1 MAGIG
6 AIVKSAA
13 GSLAKQQGK
22 KIVTDKLM
30 GRKPKALPAA
40 GQTGASKKD
49 TAMNMVSSMASKS
62 PMQGSEIPASQQTIN
77 VSAQTVGDDM
87 ISGGGGSNI
96 VKQVQDISVVV
107 ATIADSMKSNLV
119 LKEKAKN
126 RARKTAERDK
136 RAAQEAET
144 EKPDKPKKPAGGGMK
159 FKIPKIGFLQGIFGF
174 ITKFIFGI
182 AIMKLIEI
190 ADSPLVKGIFAA
202 VKGAGKVIKAL
213 DSFFGISSGASALLD
228 GLISF
233 VDFGYKIVDG
243 MEKIV
248 TNIFGEEGAEKF
260 RIFMENLKTL
270 INSFVIFQIIKGKFA
285 EKISLVIKN
294 TFRFI
299 KNFARRAI
307 ANLGRLVGPGVR
319 KGVKGILSKGKGLLS
334 KGAGKVGGFAS
345 KIFGKAAKFVS
356 PALKGALPAVKGF
369 AKRIP
374 ILGPIIVGIVSLMS
388 GEPAAQA
395 LFKAGGAAL
404 GGALGTFIPIPFL
417 GTLIGETIGVFVGD
431 LLFELIMGGGIE
443 AVGQKLKDTFMTIFK
458 GGKAVV
464 QFIGGGIKRFV
475 DNVLRTD
482 PIKIPEGGGIRSL
495 LTRGIKSLG
504 LYGFLE
510 NLGFAGGK
518 DGQIDKFFNPLNLIN
533 PFKSYPL
540 LFKSFFPPAEEE
552 SSGGGVSSN
561 VTTSENQ
568 SSDMVMSEN
577 QPNDNQQN
585 AVQVASETT
594 YESGEGNAAIIPVP
608 LTLEEAASRDSKFTY
623 SSMFNG
629 RRSKPLSVND
639 SDPTLNAYA
648 GK

>member
-22 KIVTDKLM
+22 KIVSDKLM

-40 GQTGASKKD
+40 GQTSASKKD

-62 PMQGSEIPASQQTIN
+62 PMQGPEIPASKQTIN
-77 VSAQTVGDDM
+77 VSAQTVGSDVG
-87 ISGGGGSNI
+87 SGGGGSAI

-107 ATIADSMKSNLV
+107 ATIADSMKGNLV
-119 LKEKAKN
+119 LKEKAQSK
-126 RARKTAERDK
+126 ARKIAERDK
-136 RAAQEAET
+136 RAAQESET
-144 EKPDKPKKPAGGGMK
+144 EKPKSKKPDDGSGQR
-159 FKIPKIGFLQGIFGF
+159 FKVPKIGFLSGIFGF
-174 ITKFIFGI
+174 LTKFFFGI
-182 AIMKLIEI
+182 AIMKLIDL
-190 ADSPLVKGIFAA
+190 ADSPIVKGVLSAIKTTAKIVNDLF
-202 VKGAGKVIKAL
+202 VKPAGAFLV
-213 DSFFGISSGASALLD
+213 

-270 INSFVIFQIIKGKFA
+270 INSFVIFQIIKGKFGKA
-285 EKISLVIKN
+285 ISQVIKN

-369 AKRIP
+369 AGRIP

-404 GGALGTFIPIPFL
+404 GGALGTFIPIPVI

-431 LLFELIMGGGIE
+431 LLYELILGGGIE
-443 AVGQKLKDTFMTIFK
+443 AVGQKLKDTFTTIFK
-458 GGKAVV
+458 GGKAVANW
-464 QFIGGGIKRFV
+464 IGGGIKAFI
-475 DNVLRTD
+475 DNVLKKD
-482 PIKIPEGGGIRSL
+482 PINVPEGGGVRSL
-495 LTRGIKSLG
+495 LTRGTKSLG
-504 LYGFLE
+504 LYGFFE
-510 NLGFAGGK
+510 SLGFTGGK
-518 DGQIDKFFNPLNLIN
+518 DGQIDKFFNPLNIIN
-533 PFKSYPL
+533 PFKFYPL
-540 LFKSFFPPAEEE
+540 LFKSFFGERDESQSSAPPA
-552 SSGGGVSSN
+552 GGGGGG
-561 VTTSENQ
+561 
-568 SSDMVMSEN
+568 DMVMSEN
-577 QPNDNQQN
+577 QSNDNEQN
-585 AVQVASETT
+585 ATRVASQTS
-594 YESGEGNAAIIPVP
+594 YESGEGDAVFVPIP
-608 LTLEEAASRDSKFTY
+608 LEEANSVTPTKTFNSVSSGGGSASLT
-623 SSMFNG
+623 
-629 RRSKPLSVND
+629 VND
-639 SDPTLNAYA
+639 SDPTLIAYA

>member
-1 MAGIG
+1 MAGLG

-22 KIVTDKLM
+22 KIATDKLM

-62 PMQGSEIPASQQTIN
+62 PMQGPEIPASKQTIN
-77 VSAQTVGDDM
+77 VSAQTVGGDVG
-87 ISGGGGSNI
+87 SGGGGSAI

-107 ATIADSMKSNLV
+107 ATIADSMKGNLV
-119 LKEKAKN
+119 LKEKAQSK
-126 RARKTAERDK
+126 ARKAAERDK
-136 RAAQEAET
+136 RAAQESET
-144 EKPDKPKKPAGGGMK
+144 EKPKSKKPDDGSK
-159 FKIPKIGFLQGIFGF
+159 QRFKVPKIGFLEGIFGF
-174 ITKFIFGI
+174 LTKFFFGI
-182 AIMKLIEI
+182 AIMKLIDL
-190 ADSPLVKGIFAA
+190 ADSPIVKGLITAIKGVGKVLKFIFGPPLA
-202 VKGAGKVIKAL
+202 GAG
-213 DSFFGISSGASALLD
+213 LLLQ

-233 VDFGYKIVDG
+233 VDIGYKIVDG

-270 INSFVIFQIIKGKFA
+270 INSFVIFQIIKGKFGKA
-285 EKISLVIKN
+285 ISQVIKN

-369 AKRIP
+369 AGRIP
-374 ILGPIIVGIVSLMS
+374 ILGPVIVGIVSLMS

-395 LFKAGGAAL
+395 LFKAAGAAL
-404 GGALGTFIPIPFL
+404 GGALGTFIPIPIL

-431 LLFELIMGGGIE
+431 LLYELIMGGGID
-443 AVGQKLKDTFMTIFK
+443 AVGQKLKDTFKTIFK
-458 GGKAVV
+458 GGKAVFNFFKSGFVNFINNFKEKYMVKLPKVLGV
-464 QFIGGGIKRFV
+464 QVKLPGIG
-475 DNVLRTD
+475 DT
-482 PIKIPEGGGIRSL
+482 IPNL
-495 LTRGIKSLG
+495 LQ
-504 LYGFLE
+504 LY
-510 NLGFAGGK
+510 
-518 DGQIDKFFNPLNLIN
+518 NPLAMV
-533 PFKSYPL
+533 PL
-540 LFKSFFPPAEEE
+540 LVKSFFGGEEGGETTSSSITGTISANQETFGGKGGSTYETKAGKDAEEI
-552 SSGGGVSSN
+552 SK
-561 VTTSENQ
+561 
-568 SSDMVMSEN
+568 
-577 QPNDNQQN
+577 
-585 AVQVASETT
+585 ETT
-594 YESGEGNAAIIPVP
+594 YESGEGNAVFIPVP
-608 LTLEEAASRDSKFTY
+608 TGGGSGGGVGNRTNRRGSGMRTRSIKRNIDEVAL
-623 SSMFNG
+623 SM
-629 RRSKPLSVND
+629 
-639 SDPTLNAYA
+639 YA

>member
-1 MAGIG
+1 MAGLG

-22 KIVTDKLM
+22 KIATDKLM

-62 PMQGSEIPASQQTIN
+62 PMQGPEIPASKQTIN
-77 VSAQTVGDDM
+77 VSAQTVGGDVG
-87 ISGGGGSNI
+87 SGGGGSAI

-107 ATIADSMKSNLV
+107 ATIADSMKGNLV
-119 LKEKAKN
+119 LKEKAQSK
-126 RARKTAERDK
+126 ARKAAERDK
-136 RAAQEAET
+136 RAAQESET
-144 EKPDKPKKPAGGGMK
+144 EKPKSKKPDDGSK
-159 FKIPKIGFLQGIFGF
+159 QRFKVPKIGFLEGIFGF
-174 ITKFIFGI
+174 LTKFFFGI
-182 AIMKLIEI
+182 AIMKLIDL
-190 ADSPLVKGIFAA
+190 ADSPIVKGLITAIKGVGKVLKFIFGPPLA
-202 VKGAGKVIKAL
+202 GAG
-213 DSFFGISSGASALLD
+213 LLLQ

-233 VDFGYKIVDG
+233 VDIGYKIVDG

-270 INSFVIFQIIKGKFA
+270 INSFVIFQIIKGKFGKA
-285 EKISLVIKN
+285 ISQVIKN

-369 AKRIP
+369 AGRIP
-374 ILGPIIVGIVSLMS
+374 ILGPVIVGIVSLMS

-395 LFKAGGAAL
+395 LFKAAGAAL
-404 GGALGTFIPIPFL
+404 GGALGTFIPIPIL

-431 LLFELIMGGGIE
+431 LLYELIMGGGID
-443 AVGQKLKDTFMTIFK
+443 AVGQKLKDTFKTIFK
-458 GGKAVV
+458 GGKAVFNFFKSGFVNFINNFKEQYMVKLPKVLGV
-464 QFIGGGIKRFV
+464 QVKLPGIG
-475 DNVLRTD
+475 DT
-482 PIKIPEGGGIRSL
+482 IPNL
-495 LTRGIKSLG
+495 LQ
-504 LYGFLE
+504 LY
-510 NLGFAGGK
+510 
-518 DGQIDKFFNPLNLIN
+518 NPLAMV
-533 PFKSYPL
+533 PL
-540 LFKSFFPPAEEE
+540 LVKSFFGGEEGGETTSSSITGTISANQETFGGKGGSTYETKAGKDAEEI
-552 SSGGGVSSN
+552 SK
-561 VTTSENQ
+561 
-568 SSDMVMSEN
+568 
-577 QPNDNQQN
+577 
-585 AVQVASETT
+585 ETT
-594 YESGEGNAAIIPVP
+594 YESGEGNAVFIPVP
-608 LTLEEAASRDSKFTY
+608 TGGGSGGGVGNRTNRRGSGMRTRSIKRNIDEVAL
-623 SSMFNG
+623 SM
-629 RRSKPLSVND
+629 
-639 SDPTLNAYA
+639 YA

>member
-62 PMQGSEIPASQQTIN
+62 PMQGPEIPASKQTIN
-77 VSAQTVGDDM
+77 VSAQTVGGDVG
-87 ISGGGGSNI
+87 SGGGGSAI

-107 ATIADSMKSNLV
+107 ATIADSMKGNLV
-119 LKEKAKN
+119 LKEKAQSK
-126 RARKTAERDK
+126 ARKAAERDK
-136 RAAQEAET
+136 RAAQESET
-144 EKPDKPKKPAGGGMK
+144 EKPKSKKPDDGSK
-159 FKIPKIGFLQGIFGF
+159 QRFKVPKIGFLEGIFGF
-174 ITKFIFGI
+174 LTKFFFGI
-182 AIMKLIEI
+182 AIMKLIDL
-190 ADSPLVKGIFAA
+190 ADSPIVKGLITAIKGVGKVLNFIFGPPLA
-202 VKGAGKVIKAL
+202 GAG
-213 DSFFGISSGASALLD
+213 LLLQ

-233 VDFGYKIVDG
+233 VDIGYKIVDG

-270 INSFVIFQIIKGKFA
+270 INSFVIFQIIKGKFGKA
-285 EKISLVIKN
+285 ISQAIKN

-369 AKRIP
+369 AGRIP
-374 ILGPIIVGIVSLMS
+374 ILGPVIVGIVSLMS

-395 LFKAGGAAL
+395 LFKAAGAAL
-404 GGALGTFIPIPFL
+404 GGALGTFIPIPIL

-431 LLFELIMGGGIE
+431 LLYELIMGGGIE
-443 AVGQKLKDTFMTIFK
+443 AVGQKLKDTFSTIFK
-458 GGKAVV
+458 GGKAVFDFFKNGFGNFISNFMEKHSLKV
-464 QFIGGGIKRFV
+464 PKALRFLIGGIE
-475 DNVLRTD
+475 
-482 PIKIPEGGGIRSL
+482 KIPNIL
-495 LTRGIKSLG
+495 QL
-504 LYGFLE
+504 
-510 NLGFAGGK
+510 N
-518 DGQIDKFFNPLNLIN
+518 NPMVTV
-533 PFKSYPL
+533 PL
-540 LFKSFFPPAEEE
+540 FIKSFFGGEKE
-552 SSGGGVSSN
+552 SE
-561 VTTSENQ
+561 TTSSSITGTISANQ
-568 SSDMVMSEN
+568 ETFGGKGGSTYETKAGKDAKEVSK
-577 QPNDNQQN
+577 
-585 AVQVASETT
+585 ETT
-594 YESGEGNAAIIPVP
+594 YESGEGNAVFIPVP
-608 LTLEEAASRDSKFTY
+608 TGGGSGGGVGNPTNRRGSGMRTRSTKRTIDEVAL
-623 SSMFNG
+623 SM
-629 RRSKPLSVND
+629 
-639 SDPTLNAYA
+639 YA

>member
-1 MAGIG
+1 MALG

-22 KIVTDKLM
+22 KIVADKLM

-62 PMQGSEIPASQQTIN
+62 PMQGPEIPASKQTIN
-77 VSAQTVGDDM
+77 VSAQTVGGDVG
-87 ISGGGGSNI
+87 SGGGGSAI

-107 ATIADSMKSNLV
+107 ATIADSMKGNLV
-119 LKEKAKN
+119 LKEKAQSK
-126 RARKTAERDK
+126 ARKAAERDK
-136 RAAQEAET
+136 RAAQESET
-144 EKPDKPKKPAGGGMK
+144 EKPKSKKPDDGSK
-159 FKIPKIGFLQGIFGF
+159 QRFKVPKIGFLEGIFGF
-174 ITKFIFGI
+174 LTKFFFGI
-182 AIMKLIEI
+182 AIMKLIDL
-190 ADSPLVKGIFAA
+190 ADSPIVKGLITAIKGVGKVLKFIFGPPLA
-202 VKGAGKVIKAL
+202 GAG
-213 DSFFGISSGASALLD
+213 LLLQ

-233 VDFGYKIVDG
+233 VDIGYKIVDG

-270 INSFVIFQIIKGKFA
+270 INSFVIFQIIKGKFGKA
-285 EKISLVIKN
+285 ISQVIKN

-319 KGVKGILSKGKGLLS
+319 KGVKAILSKGKGLLS

-388 GEPAAQA
+388 GEPAGQA
-395 LFKAGGAAL
+395 LFKAAGAAL

-443 AVGQKLKDTFMTIFK
+443 KVGQKLKDTFMTIFK

-533 PFKSYPL
+533 PFKSSSL

-594 YESGEGNAAIIPVP
+594 YESGEGNAVIIPIP
-608 LTLEEAASRDSKFTY
+608 LEEAGSGQIQTKTSSVFNSR
-623 SSMFNG
+623 G
-629 RRSKPLSVND
+629 SKPLSVND
-639 SDPTLNAYA
+639 NDPTLNAYA

>member
-22 KIVTDKLM
+22 KIVSDKLM

-40 GQTGASKKD
+40 GQTSASKKD

-62 PMQGSEIPASQQTIN
+62 PMQGPEIPASKQTIN
-77 VSAQTVGDDM
+77 VSAQTVGSDVG
-87 ISGGGGSNI
+87 SGGGGSAI

-107 ATIADSMKSNLV
+107 ATIADSMKGNLV
-119 LKEKAKN
+119 LKEKAQSK
-126 RARKTAERDK
+126 ARKIAERNK
-136 RAAQEAET
+136 RAAQESET
-144 EKPDKPKKPAGGGMK
+144 EKPKSKKPDDGSGQR
-159 FKIPKIGFLQGIFGF
+159 FKVPKIGFLSGIFGF
-174 ITKFIFGI
+174 LTKFFFGI
-182 AIMKLIEI
+182 AIMKLIDL
-190 ADSPLVKGIFAA
+190 ADSPIVKGVLSAIKTTAKIVNDLF
-202 VKGAGKVIKAL
+202 VKPAGAFLV
-213 DSFFGISSGASALLD
+213 

-260 RIFMENLKTL
+260 KIFMENLKTL
-270 INSFVIFQIIKGKFA
+270 INSFVIFQIIKGKFGKA
-285 EKISLVIKN
+285 ISQVIKN

-369 AKRIP
+369 AGRIP

-404 GGALGTFIPIPFL
+404 GGALGTFIPIPIL

-431 LLFELIMGGGIE
+431 LLYELIMGGGME
-443 AVGQKLKDTFMTIFK
+443 GVAQKLKDTLSTLLS
-458 GGKAVV
+458 GGKFVFDFFKSGFSN
-464 QFIGGGIKRFV
+464 FISTFMEEHSFTLPGWLAGTIKRTIGLDV
-475 DNVLRTD
+475 SKLPN
-482 PIKIPEGGGIRSL
+482 L
-495 LTRGIKSLG
+495 LQ
-504 LYGFLE
+504 LY
-510 NLGFAGGK
+510 
-518 DGQIDKFFNPLNLIN
+518 NPMVVA
-533 PFKSYPL
+533 PL
-540 LFKSFFPPAEEE
+540 LIKSFFGKKEGSGETNLKQEEAKI
-552 SSGGGVSSN
+552 
-561 VTTSENQ
+561 
-568 SSDMVMSEN
+568 SDDQTKTN
-577 QPNDNQQN
+577 GQN
-585 AVQVASETT
+585 AEQVASETT

-608 LTLEEAASRDSKFTY
+608 LDQSTPPSSSQTIMRRASF
-623 SSMFNG
+623 G
-629 RRSKPLSVND
+629 RSKRTIDEISLA
-639 SDPTLNAYA
+639 LYA

>member
-22 KIVTDKLM
+22 KIATDKLM

-62 PMQGSEIPASQQTIN
+62 PMQGPEIPASKQTIN
-77 VSAQTVGDDM
+77 VSAQTVGGDVG
-87 ISGGGGSNI
+87 SGGGGSAI

-107 ATIADSMKSNLV
+107 ATIADSMKGNLV
-119 LKEKAKN
+119 LKEKAQSK
-126 RARKTAERDK
+126 ARKAAERDK
-136 RAAQEAET
+136 RAAQESET
-144 EKPDKPKKPAGGGMK
+144 EKPKSKKPDDGSK
-159 FKIPKIGFLQGIFGF
+159 QRFKVPKIGFLEGIFGF
-174 ITKFIFGI
+174 LTKFFFGI
-182 AIMKLIEI
+182 AIMKLIDL
-190 ADSPLVKGIFAA
+190 ADSPIVKGLITAIKGVGKVLKFIFGPPLA
-202 VKGAGKVIKAL
+202 GAG
-213 DSFFGISSGASALLD
+213 LLLQ

-233 VDFGYKIVDG
+233 VDIGYKIVDG

-270 INSFVIFQIIKGKFA
+270 INSFVIFQIIKGKFGKA
-285 EKISLVIKN
+285 ISQVIKN

-369 AKRIP
+369 AGRIP
-374 ILGPIIVGIVSLMS
+374 ILGPVIVGIVSLMS

-395 LFKAGGAAL
+395 LFKAAGAAL
-404 GGALGTFIPIPFL
+404 GGALGTFIPIPIL

-431 LLFELIMGGGIE
+431 LLYELIMGGGID
-443 AVGQKLKDTFMTIFK
+443 AVGQKLKDTFKTIFK
-458 GGKAVV
+458 GGKAVFNFFKSGFVNFINNFKEQYMVKLPKVLGV
-464 QFIGGGIKRFV
+464 QVKLPGIG
-475 DNVLRTD
+475 DT
-482 PIKIPEGGGIRSL
+482 IPNL
-495 LTRGIKSLG
+495 LQ
-504 LYGFLE
+504 LY
-510 NLGFAGGK
+510 
-518 DGQIDKFFNPLNLIN
+518 NPLAMV
-533 PFKSYPL
+533 PL
-540 LFKSFFPPAEEE
+540 LVKSFFGGEEGGETTSSSITGTISANQETFGGKGGSTYETKAGKDAEEI
-552 SSGGGVSSN
+552 SK
-561 VTTSENQ
+561 
-568 SSDMVMSEN
+568 
-577 QPNDNQQN
+577 
-585 AVQVASETT
+585 ETT
-594 YESGEGNAAIIPVP
+594 YESGEGNAVFIPVP
-608 LTLEEAASRDSKFTY
+608 TGGGSGGGVGNRTNRRGSGMRTRSIKRNIDEVAL
-623 SSMFNG
+623 SM
-629 RRSKPLSVND
+629 
-639 SDPTLNAYA
+639 YA